1 MYQSFNRYIHFV
13 LLPLLLWFYAA
24 CIVFIW
30 YGARFTPDSAILARV
45 VASIFSD
52 LVWIPFGFIVWTA
65 ACAWLLERIVRHE
78 SASHII
84 IWTEAFS
91 AALVL
96 FIFSHETAFAFL
108 FVPLAGIIFKTLLY
122 LPHLHKQ
129 LNFLSKFIPVFLILF
144 LIVFHYRCQMFPN
157 FDMSSTD
164 HTIKVMSYNIYS
176 QAGYNDRLQVIETIK
191 RESPHVICFI
201 EFNPMRDPELIKQE
215 LGDHYPYQII
225 GGRLSRWTQSAAF
238 ILSKYPLKKI
248 RVSKSSTIDDGH
260 VNFIFAEMD
269 FNGRKVNIVSYH
281 LSTVGHHIE
290 RAAGKNINLM
300 KMGNRAADNET
311 AIDMEKSEQSRF
323 IIDTIATFK
332 EPTIL
337 CGDLND
343 TPNSRAYNILSKQ
356 LVNTF
361 SLKGWG
367 LGATFGESWMKTK
380 QKLRNIPF
388 ISFLARDVI
397 RIDHIFVSQDIEV
410 VSSKVLKN
418 AKGSDHKPVM
428 AVVRLVDK

>member
-1 MYQSFNRYIHFV
+1 MYQSLNKYIHFV
-13 LLPLLLWFYAA
+13 LLPLLLWFYAV
-24 CIVFIW
+24 CTVFIW
-30 YGARFTPDSAILARV
+30 YGARFTPDSAILVRV
-45 VASIFSD
+45 VASILSD

-65 ACAWLLERIVRHE
+65 ACAWLLSRIIRHE
-78 SASHII
+78 GSSHYIV
-84 IWTEAFS
+84 WAGAFS
-91 AALVL
+91 AALVV
-96 FIFSHETAFAFL
+96 FIYSHETAFAFL
-108 FVPLAGIIFKTLLY
+108 FIPLAGIIVRTVVN
-122 LPHLHKQ
+122 LPHIAKQ
-129 LNFLSKFIPVFLILF
+129 YNFLSIFIPVSIIFL
-144 LIVFHYRCQMFPN
+144 LIVFHYRCQMFP
-157 FDMSSTD
+157 DIDVRSTD

-215 LGDHYPYQII
+215 LGDRYQYRII
-225 GGRLSRWTQSAAF
+225 SDRLSRWTQSAAF

-248 RVSKSSTIDDGH
+248 RVSQSSTIDDGH

-269 FNGRKVNIVSYH
+269 YNGRKVNIVSYH

-380 QKLRNIPF
+380 RKLKNIPF
-388 ISFLARDVI
+388 ISLLARDVI